1 MRSLGLIT
9 YHSAVKAD
17 DRSKLFVEVAFKSKI
32 NAKSR
37 TFSLFTGLDDT
48 VYNRRILCPLI
59 LRGVKQSF
67 NNINILSKSDE
78 GLESLFEQAEKI
90 FQRVKDG
97 SYKQADRKMGV
108 DYSVSNSAPQ
118 IVYFLL
124 ILKSPNALTREQV
137 MALTEQTFDLDW
149 LKQAKKHENFLAYS
163 NYKEKKEFKLRYGGE
178 IYKIKSLLNG
188 LKSVGRL

>member
-1 MRSLGLIT
+1 MRSLGLVT
-9 YHSAVKAD
+9 YHSDVKVD
-17 DRSKLFVEVAFKSKI
+17 DRGKLFAEVAFKSKI

-37 TFSLFTGLDDT
+37 TFALFTGLDDT

-67 NNINILSKSDE
+67 NNINVLSKSDE

-97 SYKQADRKMGV
+97 SYKQTDRKTGIE
-108 DYSVSNSAPQ
+108 YSISNSAPQ

-137 MALTEQTFDLDW
+137 MALSEQTFDLDW

-163 NYKEKKEFKLRYGGE
+163 NYKEKLEFKKRYEGE
-178 IYKIKSLLNG
+178 IYKIKALLNG

>member
-9 YHSAVKAD
+9 LHSDIRVD
-17 DRSKLFVEVAFKSKI
+17 DRKKLFAEVTFKSKI

-37 TFSLFTGLDDT
+37 TFSLFTDMDDT
-48 VYNRRILCPLI
+48 VYNRRVICPLI
-59 LRGVKQSF
+59 LSGLKKSF
-67 NNINILSKSDE
+67 NNINALSKSDE

-90 FQRVKDG
+90 FQRVKEG
-97 SYKQADRKMGV
+97 SYKQADRSTGGN
-108 DYSVSNSAPQ
+108 YSVSHSAPQ

-137 MALTEQTFDLDW
+137 MALTEQTFDIDW

-163 NYKEKKEFKLRYGGE
+163 NYKNKKEFKSRYEGE

-188 LKSVGRL
+188 LKSIGRL